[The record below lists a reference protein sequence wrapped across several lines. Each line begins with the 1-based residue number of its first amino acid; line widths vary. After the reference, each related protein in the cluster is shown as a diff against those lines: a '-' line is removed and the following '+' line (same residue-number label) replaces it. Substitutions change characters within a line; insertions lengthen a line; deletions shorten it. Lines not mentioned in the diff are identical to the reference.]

1 MTVRLAQQRRASL
14 AEAGGGA
21 GTVASGTADG
31 ERVSSCG
38 CGGGVMR
45 VLVFAFGFL
54 PGDTCV
60 MKRSA
65 NHDII
70 IIGAGTAGC
79 VLANRLSEDPGVR
92 VLLIE
97 AGGSDRGLSI
107 SMPAAAALAAR
118 DPRFGWGY
126 VTEPEPF
133 LNGRRIQARRG
144 RVLGGSSSINGMVA
158 NRGNPRDYDT
168 WASEG
173 LDDWS
178 FAHCLP
184 YFRKSE
190 TFDRG
195 GDAWRGDQG
204 PQFIETCPAQHV
216 YDQAFLRAGKEAG
229 YHVTDD
235 QNGAHHEGF
244 HVAQSFTRRGQRW
257 SAASGYLKPA
267 LGRTNLSLMAK
278 ALVHRIVFDGRR
290 AVGVDVGVRGEVRRL
305 EALKEVIVAGGAIN
319 SPQLLLLSGVG
330 DPAHL
335 AEHGIPLV
343 ADVPH
348 VGHGLEDH
356 LIVQI
361 VHAEERP
368 LSVSHQF
375 RGWRRAGTGLAWLLA
390 KRGVGRSTLSETGA
404 FFSSSTD
411 ALYCDMQHEFYPMSG
426 FADAE
431 EANVAPGF
439 MLSMGLMR
447 PKSRG
452 RVWLTTVDPRHSPAI
467 VFNYLQHDHDADVMV
482 KALGRTREMVR
493 QPAFDPWR
501 AEELMPGEDVRSDA
515 ELRAWLAQT
524 GSSEYHPCST
534 CRMGTGDNSVT
545 DHQGRVHDTEA
556 LRVVDASI
564 MPHNVTANL
573 NAPVLMMAEKL
584 ADAVRGHNS
593 MEPSHA
599 SAFRN

>member
-1 MTVRLAQQRRASL
+1 M
-14 AEAGGGA
+14 E
-21 GTVASGTADG
+21 
-31 ERVSSCG
+31 
-38 CGGGVMR
+38 
-45 VLVFAFGFL
+45 
-54 PGDTCV
+54 
-60 MKRSA
+60 RSA
-65 NHDII
+65 PHDII

-97 AGGSDRGLSI
+97 AGGHDRGLAI
-107 SMPAAAALAAR
+107 SMPAAAAMAAR

-126 VTEPEPF
+126 VSEPEPF
-133 LNGRRIQARRG
+133 LHGRRIRARRG

-158 NRGNPRDYDT
+158 NRGNPRDYDQ

-178 FAHCLP
+178 FARCLP

-195 GDAWRGDQG
+195 ADAWRGDRG
-204 PQFIETCPAQHV
+204 PQFIETCAAEHA
-216 YDQAFLRAGKEAG
+216 YDRAFLEAG
-229 YHVTDD
+229 RQAGYRVTDD

-244 HVAQSFTRRGQRW
+244 HVAQSFTHRGRRW

-267 LGRTNLSLMAK
+267 LSRPNLTLMDQ

-290 AVGVDVGVRGEVRRL
+290 AVGVVVANRGEARRQ
-305 EALKEVIVAGGAIN
+305 EALQEVIVAGGAIN
-319 SPQLLLLSGVG
+319 SPQLLLLSGIG

-335 AEHGIPLV
+335 AEHAIPLV
-343 ADVPH
+343 AEVPF

-356 LIVQI
+356 PIVQI
-361 VHAEERP
+361 VHGERRP
-368 LSVSHQF
+368 LSVSHRL

-390 KRGVGRSTLSETGA
+390 RRGAAASTLCETGA
-404 FFSSSTD
+404 FFSSSAD
-411 ALYCDMQHEFYPMSG
+411 ALYCDMQHEFYAMSG
-426 FADAE
+426 LADE
-431 EANVAPGF
+431 EDANAAPGF
-439 MLSMGLMR
+439 MFSLGLMR

-452 RVWLTTVDPRHSPAI
+452 RVWLRSADPRQAPAI

-482 KALGRTREMVR
+482 KALERTREMAR
-493 QPAFDPWR
+493 QPAFEPWS
-501 AEELMPGEDVRSDA
+501 AGELMPGEDVRSDA
-515 ELRAWLAQT
+515 ETRAWLAAAC
-524 GSSEYHPCST
+524 SSEYHPCST

-545 DHQGRVHDTEA
+545 DHQGRVHDTDA

-573 NAPVLMMAEKL
+573 NAPVLMVAEKL
-584 ADAVRGHNS
+584 ADTIRGHDPL
-593 MEPSHA
+593 EPSHA
-599 SAFRN
+599 DICRS

>member
-1 MTVRLAQQRRASL
+1 M
-14 AEAGGGA
+14 EG
-21 GTVASGTADG
+21 
-31 ERVSSCG
+31 
-38 CGGGVMR
+38 
-45 VLVFAFGFL
+45 
-54 PGDTCV
+54 
-60 MKRSA
+60 SA
-65 NHDII
+65 RHDII

-79 VLANRLSEDPGVR
+79 VLANRLSEDSGVR

-97 AGGSDRGLSI
+97 AGGRDRSLAI
-107 SMPAAAALAAR
+107 SMPAAAAMAAR

-133 LNGRRIQARRG
+133 LGGRRIQARRG
-144 RVLGGSSSINGMVA
+144 RVVGGSSSINGMVA
-158 NRGNPRDYDT
+158 NRGNFRDYDQ
-168 WASEG
+168 WANEG

-195 GDAWRGDQG
+195 GDAWRGDKG
-204 PQFIETCPAQHV
+204 PQFIETCPAQHA
-216 YDQAFLRAGKEAG
+216 YDQAFLQAGEEAG

-244 HVAQSFTRRGQRW
+244 HVAQSFTHRGLRW

-267 LGRTNLSLMAK
+267 LSRTNLSLMDQAP
-278 ALVHRIVFDGRR
+278 VHRIVFDGRR
-290 AVGVDVGVRGEVRRL
+290 AVGVDVSVRGEVRRL

-335 AEHGIPLV
+335 AEHDIPLV

-361 VHAEERP
+361 VHGERRP
-368 LSVSHQF
+368 LSVSHRL

-404 FFSSSTD
+404 FFASSES

-426 FADAE
+426 FADEE

-439 MLSMGLMR
+439 MFSMGLMR

-452 RVWLTTVDPRHSPAI
+452 RVWLKSADPRHAPAI

-482 KALGRTREMVR
+482 KALGRTREMAR
-493 QPAFDPWR
+493 QPAFDPWS
-501 AEELMPGEDVRSDA
+501 AGELMPGEDVRSA
-515 ELRAWLAQT
+515 VEIRAWLAEA

-545 DHQGRVHDTEA
+545 DHQGRVHETEA

-584 ADAVRGHNS
+584 ADAVRGHS
-593 MEPSHA
+593 PMEPSHA
-599 SAFRN
+599 APCRD

>member
-1 MTVRLAQQRRASL
+1 MEHKAS
-14 AEAGGGA
+14 
-21 GTVASGTADG
+21 
-31 ERVSSCG
+31 
-38 CGGGVMR
+38 
-45 VLVFAFGFL
+45 
-54 PGDTCV
+54 
-60 MKRSA
+60 
-65 NHDII
+65 HDII
-70 IIGAGTAGC
+70 IVGAGTAGC

-97 AGGSDRGLSI
+97 AGGRDRGLAI

-126 VTEPEPF
+126 VSEREPF
-133 LNGRRIQARRG
+133 LGGRRIQARRG

-158 NRGNPRDYDT
+158 NRGNPRDYDQ
-168 WASEG
+168 WVSEG

-195 GDAWRGDQG
+195 GNAWRGDSG
-204 PQFIETCPAQHV
+204 PQFIETCPARHP
-216 YDQAFLRAGKEAG
+216 YDQAFLEAGRQGG

-244 HVAQSFTRRGQRW
+244 HVAQSFTHRGQRW

-267 LGRTNLSLMAK
+267 LNRSNLTLMDQV
-278 ALVHRIVFDGRR
+278 LVHRIVFDGRK
-290 AVGVDVGVRGEVRRL
+290 AVGVEVRTRGEVRRL
-305 EALKEVIVAGGAIN
+305 EALNEVIVAGGAIN
-319 SPQLLLLSGVG
+319 SPQLLLLSGIG

-335 AEHGIPLV
+335 AEHDIPLV
-343 ADVPH
+343 AEVPH

-356 LIVQI
+356 PIVQI
-361 VHAEERP
+361 VHGERRP
-368 LSVSHQF
+368 LSVSH
-375 RGWRRAGTGLAWLLA
+375 RLSGWRRAGTGLAWLLA
-390 KRGVGRSTLSETGA
+390 RRGVGRSTLCETGA
-404 FFSSSTD
+404 FFSSSAD
-411 ALYCDMQHEFYPMSG
+411 VPYCDMQHEFYAMSG
-426 FADAE
+426 FADEE

-439 MLSMGLMR
+439 MFSMGLMR

-452 RVWLTTVDPRHSPAI
+452 RVWLKSADPRQAPAI
-467 VFNYLQHDHDADVMV
+467 VFNYLQHDRDADVMV
-482 KALGRTREMVR
+482 KALERTREMAR
-493 QPAFDPWR
+493 QPAFNPWS
-501 AEELMPGEDVRSDA
+501 AGELMPGEDVQSDA
-515 ELRAWLAQT
+515 EMRAWLAAEV
-524 GSSEYHPCST
+524 SSEYHPCST

-584 ADAVRGHNS
+584 ADAIRGHNP
-593 MEPSHA
+593 MEPLHA
-599 SAFRN
+599 DVHRN